1 MIEKLNRIIALL
13 LIIIVFALI
22 GSVILMELNIINP
35 KYTTIIFMFCLSYII
50 ILAIIV
56 VLIILF
62 YIVKALD
69 IQRIKLYKKCFPYNK
84 EIAININRSKMIASK
99 DSLCYEKKRVLELS
113 KNESN
118 SFFLIRH
125 AGIWTQD
132 TIEIKCC
139 VDGNVEIQQVYYEAE
154 PYGWIEYIEKDF
166 YSIK

>member
-50 ILAIIV
+50 ILAIIKFV
-56 VLIILF
+56 
-62 YIVKALD
+62 VKALD

-99 DSLCYEKKRVLELS
+99 DSLCYEEKRVLELS